1 MALVEQIDI
10 KNFKSHTSFQSKIL
24 SKDVVVYG
32 NNGIGKTNLLESLS
46 FFSNSKGMRGNKLE
60 NFFQKKN
67 DIQSKFLKVDCWLQQ
82 KDYSTN
88 ISYELV
94 NESISFLKIFL

>member
-60 NFFQKKN
+60 NFFQKKKW
-67 DIQSKFLKVDCWLQQ
+67 DTKQILKSRL
-82 KDYSTN
+82 
-88 ISYELV
+88 LV
-94 NESISFLKIFL
+94 KAERLFHQYLLWIN